1 MWKHKNFINLQ
12 LCAGETWVLNEKI
25 NSFIRNDGYTTS
37 FVCDSVSYSWFGGER
52 TSGFVPEMLKYDDTL
67 VYMGGSWEN
76 QKYRTVTFATPPT
89 GDLLTW
95 LQANGTKQ
103 STPTLTFKHF
113 YDAVTIGSG
122 TYKFRHYSQTEP
134 LPQLATPQN
143 VSASGATVS
152 WDAVENATGY
162 EILVSGSS
170 FGTVSTTSVD
180 LSTLSGWAS
189 LTDGEY
195 SVTIV
200 AKADGYGDSE
210 PSAAVSVTKTS
221 GFTLQLSVYHLG
233 RQAFVKKD
241 GTATPT
247 DYDYYYQYGDEGI
260 KTISGIN
267 AYITVLNERG
277 DAVYFYDKV
286 NCSSSGDGS
295 SLATLTLNSDASAR
309 LELSD

>member
-1 MWKHKNFINLQ
+1 MSNTI
-12 LCAGETWVLNEKI
+12 
-25 NSFIRNDGYTTS
+25 
-37 FVCDSVSYSWFGGER
+37 CDNNTICS
-52 TSGFVPEMLKYDDTL
+52 
-67 VYMGGSWEN
+67 N
-76 QKYRTVTFATPPT
+76 
-89 GDLLTW
+89 DLLVGY
-95 LQANGTKQ
+95 AQ
-103 STPTLTFKHF
+103 SQ
-113 YDAVTIGSG
+113 V
-122 TYKFRHYSQTEP
+122 
-134 LPQLATPQN
+134 
-143 VSASGATVS
+143 
-152 WDAVENATGY
+152 
-162 EILVSGSS
+162 
-170 FGTVSTTSVD
+170 SVD
-180 LSTLSGWAS
+180 VASLPGWAS
-189 LTDGEY
+189 LSTG
-195 SVTIV
+195 SHNITIV
-200 AKADGYGDSE
+200 AKADGYRDSE

-221 GFTLQLSVYHLG
+221 GFTLQLNVYHLG